1 MSNLFM
7 SVVDIK
13 ASPQHRETLGS
24 TQINNAVKRF
34 TWICIVIGWC
44 VCKKVKVV
52 AKSFFELGS

>member
-1 MSNLFM
+1 M

-34 TWICIVIGWC
+34 TSDMHSYWMVC